1 MTMLSTQSK
10 RGDASLACPTNYSTP
25 MKTLWSLA
33 LALVFV
39 SSPARAALPVPDAD
53 DGAINLPPGFRA
65 LVVADNLNRDRAG
78 GKDNDVLRFL
88 SIAPNGDIYAKY
100 HRNGLLAL
108 SDTNGDGR
116 ADVIAKFG
124 SGPGTGVAVRGDW
137 LYYST
142 RTGVYRYKYTPGEL
156 VPKGEPE
163 AIVSDL
169 PAENAHDA
177 KSFAFDGE
185 GRLLVEVGSPY
196 NVYSKPDRQFGAKGM
211 DATEF
216 LKTHGGFWRFDANK
230 TNQTL
235 ADGFHFSTGH
245 RHSLALAW
253 QPVLKEFF
261 MIMMGRDQM
270 NTVAPEFYD
279 DLDNAERDAEE
290 MHLLREGVN
299 LGWPY
304 TYWDPIKK
312 ARMVGPEFGG
322 DNRKRDE
329 NPAYDKPVIA
339 FPAHWAPL
347 QMAVYTGTQFPEKY
361 RGGMF
366 VAFHGS
372 WNRAPRSQQGY
383 KVVYIPFNKEGMPTG
398 NYETF
403 ADNFAGRD
411 DFVNTRDARFRPCGV
426 AVGPDGSLYI
436 GDTEKGRLWRVIY
449 TGETNVIGRKTLAS
463 LPNFIAPDDHS
474 RGSQLFQQI
483 CAACHMPD
491 GSGVSGMQPS
501 LVGSK
506 VVAGDPNTLI
516 HVLLDGPIKAL
527 PADRVKYA
535 NQMPPFAAAFNDNDI
550 AEVLS
555 FARRVFAKGTSQI
568 TAEQVAAQRKP

>member
-1 MTMLSTQSK
+1 MKLLSPFIIS
-10 RGDASLACPTNYSTP
+10 
-25 MKTLWSLA
+25 A
-33 LALVFV
+33 LLFT
-39 SSPARAALPVPDAD
+39 SPVRAALPLPDPD
-53 DGAINLPPGFRA
+53 DGAIELPAGFRA
-65 LVVADNLNRDRAG
+65 LVVADNLNSDPNTGR
-78 GKDNDVLRFL
+78 KTNVLRFL
-88 SIAPNGDIYAKY
+88 TVAPNGDIFAKY
-100 HRNGLLAL
+100 HRGGLLAL
-108 SDTNGDGR
+108 RDTNGDGR
-116 ADVIAKFG
+116 ADVIERFG
-124 SGPGTGVAVRGDW
+124 AGPGTGVAIHDGW

-142 RTGVYRYKYTPGEL
+142 RTGVYRYPYTPGEL
-156 VPKGEPE
+156 TPKGEPE
-163 AIVSDL
+163 TIVSGL

-177 KSFAFDGE
+177 KSFAFDDQ

-196 NVYSKPDRQFGAKGM
+196 NIYSKPDRQFGAKGM

-216 LKTHGGFWRFDANK
+216 LKTHGGFWRFDPNK
-230 TNQTL
+230 LNQTL

-261 MIMMGRDQM
+261 MVMMGRDNL
-270 NTVAPEFYD
+270 NTVDPDHYD
-279 DLDNAERDAEE
+279 ELDNAERDAEE

-322 DNRKRDE
+322 DNHKRDE

-339 FPAHWAPL
+339 FPGHWAPL
-347 QMAVYTGTQFPEKY
+347 QMAVYNGTQFPEKY

-372 WNRAPRSQQGY
+372 WNRAPRSQAGY
-383 KVVYIPFNKEGMPTG
+383 KVVYIPFDKTGMPTG
-398 NYETF
+398 KYETF
-403 ADNFAGRD
+403 ADNFAGKEE
-411 DFVNTRDARFRPCGV
+411 FVSTSDARFRPCGV

-449 TGETNVIGRKTLAS
+449 TGETNLLARKFVGAAV
-463 LPNFIAPDDHS
+463 PNFIAPDDHS
-474 RGSQLFQQI
+474 HGAQLFQQI

-501 LVGSK
+501 LAGSA
-506 VVAGDPNTLI
+506 VVAGDPTTLI
-516 HVLLDGPIKAL
+516 RVLLEGPIKAL

-535 NQMPPFAAAFNDNDI
+535 NQMPPFAAAFNDGDI

-555 FARRVFAKGTSQI
+555 FCRRVFAKGTSAI
-568 TAEQVAAQRKP
+568 TTNQVAAQRKP